1 MAARLNRRKAIKRVL
16 ITAISG
22 WALVGCGSTPPTKIG
37 ADTFYSSRVNAGG
50 AFGNP
55 GAIAGDLMAEGNAH
69 CASLSK
75 EFELV
80 TQNIQQ
86 PAYGQSLGGASITF
100 KCVDKAGNPTM
111 RPDRGVTTIE
121 RR

>member
-1 MAARLNRRKAIKRVL
+1 MKLVVLAALAAMALA
-16 ITAISG
+16 
-22 WALVGCGSTPPTKIG
+22 GCGSTPPTKIG
-37 ADTFYSSRVNAGG
+37 ADTYYSSRPNAGG

-69 CASLSK
+69 CAGLGK

-80 TQNIQQ
+80 TQNVQQ
-86 PAYGQSLGGASITF
+86 PVYGRALGGASITF
-100 KCVDKAGNPTM
+100 KCVDKASNPVM
-111 RPDRGVTTIE
+111 RPDQGVTTIE

>member
-1 MAARLNRRKAIKRVL
+1 MIRMVLAALAAASL
-16 ITAISG
+16 A
-22 WALVGCGSTPPTKIG
+22 ACGSTPPTKIG

-69 CASLSK
+69 CAGMSK

-80 TQNIQQ
+80 TQTIQ
-86 PAYGQSLGGASITF
+86 PSSPGASLGGANITF
-100 KCVDKAGNPTM
+100 KCVDKAGSPTM